1 MGIGD
6 ELMAMGDAAR
16 LRGDREIK
24 VAIGDGKNLYASPLH
39 QNVPWLWQ
47 AGERIPADARW
58 IISHPGNRPYC
69 DYERMIREARER
81 FGWKGGID
89 GKQAFQ
95 LLKRKY
101 WRQSYHAT
109 PAPVV
114 LLEWERATGRL
125 LVDQLEDRRPLVLIE
140 PNIKLGAPENKRWP
154 FARYQQVINACK
166 DRCTFVQFGRPL
178 LIGAVPM
185 PAQPIRSVLAMLS
198 AVDAY
203 VGTEGFLHHAAAAL
217 GKPAVVIF
225 GGYINPKVTGY
236 TSHQNL
242 WVECEDE
249 GCPGPTPAGEA
260 ALAKITVKQVVA
272 ALDVVLGKL

>member
-1 MGIGD
+1 MGVGD
-6 ELMAMGDAAR
+6 ELLAMGDAAR
-16 LRGDREIK
+16 LRGGREIK
-24 VAIGDGKNLYASPLH
+24 VAIGDGRSPYTSPLH

-47 AGERIPADARW
+47 AGERIPADAHW

-69 DYERMIREARER
+69 DYDRMIREARER

-109 PAPVV
+109 PAPVA
-114 LLEWERATGRL
+114 LTDWECAMGRL
-125 LVDQLEDRRPLVLIE
+125 LINQLEGTLVLIE
-140 PNIKLGAPENKRWP
+140 PNIKPGAPENKRWP
-154 FARYQQVINACK
+154 FARYQQVVNAYK

-178 LIGAVPM
+178 LDGAVALA
-185 PAQPIRSVLAMLS
+185 AQPVRIALGLLM

-260 ALAKITVKQVVA
+260 ALAAITVKQVVA
-272 ALDVVLGKL
+272 ALDLALDGRE